1 VNEALVL
8 LVLLWAALLVPS
20 ALRSRTGSPHATVG
34 GFERAMDVLKTS
46 PRSAPTGAGRQLLV
60 PGDAGRIVDHDGIA
74 AAEEPKP
81 YKREDPRVEA
91 RRVWFLRL
99 IAGTVASVALA
110 IGFGGLV
117 WAVALLSLAAT
128 TVYVVLLRRW
138 KLQAD
143 QVRSVV
149 RRLEAETATQREPE
163 HVPVGA
169 AVGAEAGNVRLRRW
183 DA

>member
-1 VNEALVL
+1 MNEALVL

-46 PRSAPTGAGRQLLV
+46 PQRSNGRHLMV
-60 PGDAGRIVDHDGIA
+60 PGDAGRIVDHEGIA
-74 AAEEPKP
+74 AAEQPKP
-81 YKREDPRVEA
+81 YRREDPRVEA

-99 IAGTVASVALA
+99 VAGTAASLLLA
-110 IGFGGLV
+110 IVFGGVL
-117 WAVALLSLAAT
+117 WGVALLAVGAT
-128 TVYVVLLRRW
+128 GAYVALLRRW

-149 RRLEAETATQREPE
+149 RELEADGDQQK
-163 HVPVGA
+163 VLVGA
-169 AVGAEAGNVRLRRW
+169 AVGENAGSVRLRRW
-183 DA
+183 DG